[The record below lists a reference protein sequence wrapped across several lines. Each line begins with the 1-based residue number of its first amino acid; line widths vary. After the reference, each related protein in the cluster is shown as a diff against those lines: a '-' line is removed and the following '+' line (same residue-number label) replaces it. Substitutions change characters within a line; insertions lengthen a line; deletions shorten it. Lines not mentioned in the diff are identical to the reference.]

1 MKPSD
6 EQEKMVDTIAD
17 NCLSVRL
24 RLLNR
29 MIGAIYDDA
38 LRPHGIKASQVTI
51 LVAVAAHGRTTS
63 RQLCRTLHMDASTF
77 SRALA
82 RLKKNG
88 WVQVSQSGE
97 GKVLNVEVTRQ
108 GFEKI
113 EQVYA
118 DWQRAQEKAAG
129 VLGASAA
136 EVLVAAG
143 NKHLLRE

>member
-1 MKPSD
+1 MEPSA
-6 EQEKMVDTIAD
+6 EHKEMVDSIASS
-17 NCLSVRL
+17 CLSIRL

-29 MIGAIYDDA
+29 LIGAIYDDA
-38 LRPHGIKASQVTI
+38 LRPHGIKASQGNI

-88 WVQVSQSGE
+88 WLKVSQSGE
-97 GKVLNVEVTRQ
+97 GKILNVEVTRE

-113 EQVYA
+113 EQVYP
-118 DWQRAQEKAAG
+118 DWQRAQQKAAE

-136 EVLVAAG
+136 GVLVAAG
-143 NKHLLRE
+143 NKHLLGG